1 VVLGGDLGGGKMEI
15 VINHFE
21 GGMPQDFFQAEDI
34 TTVKKIIRG
43 EGVAAKVHLAPPR
56 PGDVQETA
64 QDTGN

>member
-1 VVLGGDLGGGKMEI
+1 

-21 GGMPQDFFQAEDI
+21 DGMPQDFFQAEDI